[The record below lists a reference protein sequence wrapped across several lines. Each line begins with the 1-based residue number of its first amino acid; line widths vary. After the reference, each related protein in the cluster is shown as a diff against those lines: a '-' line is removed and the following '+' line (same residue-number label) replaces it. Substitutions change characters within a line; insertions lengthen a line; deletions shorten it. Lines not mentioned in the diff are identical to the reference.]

1 LDTKARGSLKE
12 GAISADKVLEA
23 AFEVV
28 VVEIGSISGIRPVT
42 LVKPVA
48 RESDLAGVFAVEL
61 RQQARDEDGVAS
73 RKAARGLEEEDAEDG
88 GLAREEENAGTR
100 GSKVNFFA

>member
-1 LDTKARGSLKE
+1 M
-12 GAISADKVLEA
+12 
-23 AFEVV
+23 
-28 VVEIGSISGIRPVT
+28 VEIGPISGIRPVT

-61 RQQARDEDGVAS
+61 RQQARDEDGAES
-73 RKAARGLEEEDAEDG
+73 RKAARGLEEDELEDD
-88 GLAREEENAGTR
+88 GLASDEENAGTK